1 MKISATLLVIFAAGT
16 NANATPD
23 PVDYTPSRAEKRA
36 GGRRRGDGAG
46 LDAER
51 GLLRRRLRPPIER
64 RRAVRGPRPRAR
76 AAAGAVLQ
84 RRRHRVLF
92 CGLQRLRPE
101 LPALPKGRRRSCRGA
116 GPARE
121 CIGCAVGCTSY
132 LHCAGASW
140 EHCTNSPPPPSP
152 RPPPP
157 SGGHPSGADWIQ
169 HNGMRRNFQMGP
181 TTCTSPPCP
190 LVLVM
195 HGWTMSTANMVSS
208 TSMNSRVS
216 AQGRGGAVV
225 VYPDGTGSGLQK
237 CWRVQNAQPPP
248 FSGCSNPAIDD
259 VGYIAALIDLMISRY
274 NVDANR
280 VYAMGFSNGGTMTLQ
295 LACFLNWKITA
306 FGIVAAGPLNGEG
319 GSHRFVD
326 TWQCPHPN
334 RRLSSGRVPMMWVHG
349 CADPLAAYSPMS
361 YQLRSGLRASKA

>member
-23 PVDYTPSRAEKRA
+23 PVDYTPIALRSEQEDAGAATGLGWTPREGFYGDGYGHPSSDGALSEDLVHGRELQQAQCCSA
-36 GGRRRGDGAG
+36 GGIACFFAG
-46 LDAER
+46 CSVCAPCQHCLGPQA
-51 GLLRRRLRPPIER
+51 LLPWCW
-64 RRAVRGPRPRAR
+64 AC
-76 AAAGAVLQ
+76 AG
-84 RRRHRVLF
+84 
-92 CGLQRLRPE
+92 
-101 LPALPKGRRRSCRGA
+101 
-116 GPARE
+116 

-157 SGGHPSGADWIQ
+157 APGGHPSGSNWID

-237 CWRVQNAQPPP
+237 CWRVQNAEPPP
-248 FSGCSNPAIDD
+248 FPA
-259 VGYIAALIDLMISRY
+259 ARTRPL
-274 NVDANR
+274 
-280 VYAMGFSNGGTMTLQ
+280 TTLV
-295 LACFLNWKITA
+295 T
-306 FGIVAAGPLNGEG
+306 
-319 GSHRFVD
+319 
-326 TWQCPHPN
+326 
-334 RRLSSGRVPMMWVHG
+334 
-349 CADPLAAYSPMS
+349 SPP
-361 YQLRSGLRASKA
+361 

>member
-1 MKISATLLVIFAAGT
+1 MTARYNFDREIH
-16 NANATPD
+16 
-23 PVDYTPSRAEKRA
+23 
-36 GGRRRGDGAG
+36 RGDGCSPRRDASTPPMRTLAAFNILIVTATASDSVYGDGYGHATNDGALSDLAEGYPMSAASDLAEDYHGRELQQAQCCSAG
-46 LDAER
+46 GIACFVAGCSVCAACQHCL
-51 GLLRRRLRPPIER
+51 
-64 RRAVRGPRPRAR
+64 GP
-76 AAAGAVLQ
+76 Q
-84 RRRHRVLF
+84 
-92 CGLQRLRPE
+92 
-101 LPALPKGRRRSCRGA
+101 ALMPWCWG
-116 GPARE
+116 
-121 CIGCAVGCTSY
+121 CIACSGCAVGCTSY

-140 EHCTNSPPPPSP
+140 QHCTNSPPPPSP

-157 SGGHPSGADWIQ
+157 SGGHPSGSNWIE

-208 TSMNSRVS
+208 TQMNSRVS

-225 VYPDGTGSGLQK
+225 VYPDGTGSGIQS
-237 CWRVQNAQPPP
+237 CWRVQNAQPLG
-248 FSGCSNPAIDD
+248 GCSNPAIDD

-274 NVDANR
+274 NVDMNR

-306 FGIVAAGPLNGEG
+306 FGIVGAGPLTGEG

-334 RRLSSGRVPMMWVHG
+334 RRLSSPQAVS
-349 CADPLAAYSPMS
+349 L
-361 YQLRSGLRASKA
+361 

>member
-1 MKISATLLVIFAAGT
+1 MKISATLLIIFAAGT
-16 NANATPD
+16 NANASPD
-23 PVDYTPSRAEKRA
+23 PVDDTPGDTPIARRSRRA
-36 GGRRRGDGAG
+36 RRGDRAG

-51 GLLRRRLRPPIER
+51 GLLRRRLRPPDER
-64 RRAVRGPRPRAR
+64 RRACRGPRPRAR
-76 AAAGAVLQ
+76 TITGAVLQ

-92 CGLQRLRPE
+92 SGLQPLRRVPE
-101 LPALPKGRRRSCRGA
+101 LPRTA
-116 GPARE
+116 GYLSPWCWA
-121 CIGCAVGCTSY
+121 CIACTGCAVGCTSY

-157 SGGHPSGADWIQ
+157 AGGHPSGSNWID

-225 VYPDGTGSGLQK
+225 VYPDGTGSGLQS
-237 CWRVQNAQPPP
+237 CWRVQNAQPR
-248 FSGCSNPAIDD
+248 FSGCSNSAIDD
-259 VGYIAALIDLMISRY
+259 VGYIAALIDLMISRH

-280 VYAMGFSNGGTMTLQ
+280 VYAMGFSNGGSMTLQ

-306 FGIVAAGPLNGEG
+306 FGIVGAAPL
-319 GSHRFVD
+319 
-326 TWQCPHPN
+326 
-334 RRLSSGRVPMMWVHG
+334 
-349 CADPLAAYSPMS
+349 
-361 YQLRSGLRASKA
+361 